1 MEASDGGVGERM
13 DETDNSRGQSRR
25 LTLKTA
31 LLCMATLR
39 PIISHVVGRQAPSPG
54 ASCFKSHGLI
64 INMRQTSGDQ
74 DRQIL
79 SPRKGQRKTRDS
91 AECSTASRGWR
102 GTGA

>member
-39 PIISHVVGRQAPSPG
+39 PHYKPRGGQAG
-54 ASCFKSHGLI
+54 AQPWCQLFQVTWL
-64 INMRQTSGDQ
+64 NN
-74 DRQIL
+74 
-79 SPRKGQRKTRDS
+79 
-91 AECSTASRGWR
+91 
-102 GTGA
+102 